1 MQILAISD
9 GLMEG
14 WMRQLVVGNWKMNG
28 TQAEAVARI
37 NALAQGL
44 ASVDATKAELVV
56 CPPFVHLPAVLAHA
70 PAGLKVGGQNCH
82 HASNGAY
89 TGEISAVQ
97 LADLG
102 CGYVI
107 VGHSE
112 RRHGLGE
119 SNAVVLQKA
128 KAAQSAGVV
137 PIICVGETEA
147 ERMAGKAEAVITQQL
162 QESLPDRSAGAY
174 VVAYEPVWAIG
185 TGKVASLQDIAQIHD
200 VMRENLKD
208 ETIPLLYGG
217 SVKPE
222 NAAEIMAL
230 ANVNG
235 VLVGGASLDA
245 AAFLAIAGAVP

>member
-1 MQILAISD
+1 
-9 GLMEG
+9 ME
-14 WMRQLVVGNWKMNG
+14 
-28 TQAEAVARI
+28 
-37 NALAQGL
+37 
-44 ASVDATKAELVV
+44 ATKAELVI
-56 CPPFVHLPAVLAHA
+56 CPPFVHLPTVLAHA
-70 PAGLKVGGQNCH
+70 PKALKVGGQNCH
-82 HASNGAY
+82 HVSNGAY
-89 TGEISAVQ
+89 TGEISAPM

-119 SNAVVLQKA
+119 TNAVVLHKA
-128 KAAQSAGVV
+128 RAAQSAGLV

-147 ERMAGKAEAVITQQL
+147 ERMAGNAEAVITQQL

-185 TGKVASLQDIAQIHD
+185 TGKVASVQDIAQIHD
-200 VMRENLKD
+200 LMRQNLKD
-208 ETIPLLYGG
+208 DTIPLLYGG

-245 AAFLAIAGAVP
+245 PAFLAIAGAAP